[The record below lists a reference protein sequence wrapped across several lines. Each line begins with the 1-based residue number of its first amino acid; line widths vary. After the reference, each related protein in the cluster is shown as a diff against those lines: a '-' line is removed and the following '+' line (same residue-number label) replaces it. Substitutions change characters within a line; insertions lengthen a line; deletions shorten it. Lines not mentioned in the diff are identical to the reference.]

1 MPENRQQG
9 ASKENRMPRFRPVP
23 RALALI
29 GLSACA
35 LAGCSSDSLPSLP
48 DVGKLNPFKEKQAP
62 LPGRRIAVLPANEKV
77 PGELADASTPIVIPA
92 PVANEEWTQPGGN
105 ASHVLG
111 NLALSA
117 SPREVWRASAGYG
130 SSGSGRIIASP
141 IVSGG
146 RVFTLD
152 AEGTATAFSTSG
164 GSQIWSQSLKPTPG
178 PTAQAGGFSSLTTG
192 SLFSLGG
199 GGDGGGYGGG
209 LAIDNGRLYGATGFG
224 AVIALDPATGK
235 RLWEKNLGAPV
246 RSSPTAVADRVFV
259 LTTEGRFYCL
269 SGIDGAELWSARG
282 LPSQA
287 SLSLNA
293 SPAVDGEVVA
303 VPYPSGDVIG
313 LKIIDGSPVWS
324 ESLTRTRSESQF
336 ASMTDAARPAIEN
349 GIVYAIG
356 HAGRM
361 TATNAKTGER
371 LWTLNAPGTQ
381 TPWVA
386 GDSVFIVDTRAQIM
400 AISKRD
406 GKIQWTT
413 KLPTSGAWSGPV
425 LAGNQLWSVSS
436 KGLLAAVDPMSGR
449 VLGQQEIGS
458 GSYIAP
464 IVAGGRMYL
473 LNNDAKLIALQ

>member
-1 MPENRQQG
+1 MQ
-9 ASKENRMPRFRPVP
+9 SSRPVP

-29 GLSACA
+29 GLGACA

-48 DVGKLNPFKEKQAP
+48 SVGQLNPFKEKQAP
-62 LPGRRIAVLPANEKV
+62 LPGRRIPVLPANEKV
-77 PGELADASTPIVIPA
+77 PGELADASAPLVIPPPIV
-92 PVANEEWTQPGGN
+92 NEEWTQPGGMPSN
-105 ASHVLG
+105 VMG

-117 SPREVWRASAGYG
+117 SPREVWRANAGSG
-130 SSGSGRIIASP
+130 SSGKGRIIASP
-141 IVSGG
+141 IVAGG
-146 RVFTLD
+146 RIFTLD
-152 AEGTATAFSTSG
+152 SDGTATAFSVSG
-164 GSQIWSQSLKPTPG
+164 GSQIWSQSLAPTP
-178 PTAQAGGFSSLTTG
+178 PQTAQAGGGFSSFTTG
-192 SLFSLGG
+192 SLFSLG

-209 LAIDNGRLYGATGFG
+209 LAADNGRLFGATGFG

-259 LTTEGRFYCL
+259 LTTEGRVYCL

-293 SPAVDGEVVA
+293 SPAVEGEIVA
-303 VPYPSGDVIG
+303 VPFPTGDVQG
-313 LKIIDGSPVWS
+313 LKILDGSPVWS
-324 ESLTRTRSESQF
+324 ESLTRIRSESQF
-336 ASMTDAARPAIEN
+336 ASMTDASRPAIEN
-349 GIVYAIG
+349 GVVYAIG

-361 TATNAKTGER
+361 TATNARNGER

-386 GDSVFIVDTRAQIM
+386 GESVFIVDTRAQIM

-406 GKIQWTT
+406 GKIQWTA
-413 KLPTSGAWSGPV
+413 KLPASGAWSGPV
-425 LAGNQLWSVSS
+425 LAGNQLWAISS
-436 KGLLAAVDPMSGR
+436 KGLLAAVDPMTGR
-449 VLGQQEIGS
+449 VLGQQDVGS

-473 LNNDAKLIALQ
+473 LTDSAKLIALQ

>member
-1 MPENRQQG
+1 MRRSRPMPY
-9 ASKENRMPRFRPVP
+9 
-23 RALALI
+23 ALALA
-29 GLSACA
+29 GLSAFV
-35 LAGCSSDSLPSLP
+35 LAGCSTDSLPSLP
-48 DVGKLNPFKEKQAP
+48 SVGNLNPFKEKQAP
-62 LPGRRIAVLPANEKV
+62 LPGRRIPVLPANEKI
-77 PGELADASTPIVIPA
+77 PGELADASAPIVVPA
-92 PVANEEWTQPGGN
+92 AVPNEEWTQPGGTP
-105 ASHVLG
+105 SHVLG

-117 SPREVWRASAGYG
+117 SPREAWRADAGSG
-130 SSGSGRIIASP
+130 SSGQGRIIASP
-141 IVSGG
+141 IVAGG

-152 AEGTATAFSTSG
+152 AEGTATAFSVSG
-164 GSQIWSQSLKPTPG
+164 GSKVWSQSLAPTPQQ
-178 PTAQAGGFSSLTTG
+178 TAQAGGGFPSFSTG

-209 LAIDNGRLYGATGFG
+209 LAFDNGRLFGASGFG
-224 AVIALDPATGK
+224 AVIAIDPATGK

-246 RSSPTAVADRVFV
+246 RSSPTATGDRVFV
-259 LTTEGRFYCL
+259 LTTEGRVYCL

-293 SPAVDGEVVA
+293 SPAVDAEIIA
-303 VPYPSGDVIG
+303 VPFPTGDVLG
-313 LKIIDGSPVWS
+313 LNISDGSPVWS
-324 ESLTRTRSESQF
+324 ESLTRTRRESQF

-349 GIVYAIG
+349 GVVYAIG

-371 LWTLNAPGTQ
+371 IWSLNAPGTQ
-381 TPWVA
+381 MPWVA

-400 AISKRD
+400 AVSKRD

-425 LAGNQLWSVSS
+425 LAGNQLWTVSS
-436 KGLLAAVDPMSGR
+436 KGLLAAVDAVGGR
-449 VLGQQEIGS
+449 VIGQQEVGA

-464 IVAGGRMYL
+464 VVAGGRMYL
-473 LNNDAKLIALQ
+473 LTDSAKLIALQ

>member
-1 MPENRQQG
+1 MVRP
-9 ASKENRMPRFRPVP
+9 RPVH
-23 RALALI
+23 RALALA
-29 GLSACA
+29 GLSVCA

-48 DVGKLNPFKEKQAP
+48 SVSKLNPFKETPAP
-62 LPGRRIAVLPANEKV
+62 LPGRRIPVLPANEKV
-77 PGELADASTPIVIPA
+77 PGELADATAPIVIPPPIA
-92 PVANEEWTQPGGN
+92 LEDWTQPGGTPSN
-105 ASHVLG
+105 VVG
-111 NLALSA
+111 NVALSS
-117 SPREVWRASAGYG
+117 SPRETWRAGAGSG
-130 SSGSGRIIASP
+130 SSGMGRVIASP
-141 IVSGG
+141 IVFGG

-152 AEGTATAFSTSG
+152 AEGTATAFSISG
-164 GSQIWSQSLKPTPG
+164 GSEIWRQSLAPTPAQ
-178 PTAQAGGFSSLTTG
+178 TAQAGGFSSFSTG

-199 GGDGGGYGGG
+199 ADGGGYGGG
-209 LAIDNGRLYGATGFG
+209 LASDNGRLYGATGFG

-269 SGIDGAELWSARG
+269 SGVDGAELWSARG

-293 SPAVDGEVVA
+293 SPAIDGEIVA
-303 VPYPSGDVIG
+303 VPYPTGDVLG
-313 LKIIDGSPVWS
+313 LKVLDGSPVWS

-336 ASMTDAARPAIEN
+336 ASMTDAARPAFEK
-349 GIVYAIG
+349 GVVYAIG

-371 LWTLNAPGTQ
+371 IWSLNAPGTQ

-386 GDSVFIVDTRAQIM
+386 GDSIFIVDTRSQIM

-413 KLPTSGAWSGPV
+413 KLPASGAWSGPV
-425 LAGNQLWSVSS
+425 LAGSQLWAISS
-436 KGLLAAVDPMSGR
+436 KGVLISVDPVAGR
-449 VLGQQEIGS
+449 VLGQQDIGS

-464 IVAGGRMYL
+464 VVAGGRMYL
-473 LNNDAKLIALQ
+473 FTDDAKLIALQ

>member
-1 MPENRQQG
+1 MVRP
-9 ASKENRMPRFRPVP
+9 RPVH
-23 RALALI
+23 RAIALV
-29 GLSACA
+29 GLSACV

-48 DVGKLNPFKEKQAP
+48 DVGKLNPFKETQAP
-62 LPGRRIAVLPANEKV
+62 LPGRRIPVLPANEKV
-77 PGELADASTPIVIPA
+77 PGELADASSPIVIPP
-92 PVANEEWTQPGGN
+92 PVANEDWSQPGGTPSN
-105 ASHVLG
+105 VLG
-111 NLALSA
+111 NLALSTA
-117 SPREVWRASAGYG
+117 PREVWRSSAGSG
-130 SSGSGRIIASP
+130 SSGKGRVIASP

-152 AEGTATAFSTSG
+152 AEGNATAFSVSG
-164 GSQIWSQSLKPTPG
+164 GSQIWSQSLAPTP
-178 PTAQAGGFSSLTTG
+178 PQTAQAGGFSSFSTG
-192 SLFSLGG
+192 SLFSLG

-209 LAIDNGRLYGATGFG
+209 LAADNGRLYGATGFG

-269 SGIDGAELWSARG
+269 SGVDGAELWSARG

-293 SPAVDGEVVA
+293 SPAVDGEIVA
-303 VPYPSGDVIG
+303 VPYPTGDVLG
-313 LKIIDGSPVWS
+313 LKILDGSPVWS

-349 GIVYAIG
+349 GVVYAIG

-361 TATNAKTGER
+361 TATNTKTGER
-371 LWTLNAPGTQ
+371 IWSLNAPGTQ

-386 GDSVFIVDTRAQIM
+386 GESVFIVDTRAQIM
-400 AISKRD
+400 AVSKRD

-413 KLPTSGAWSGPV
+413 KLPASGAWSGPV
-425 LAGNQLWSVSS
+425 LAGNQLWAVSS
-436 KGLLAAVDPMSGR
+436 KGLLAAIDPMAGR
-449 VLGQQEIGS
+449 VLGQQEVGS

-464 IVAGGRMYL
+464 VVAGGRMYL
-473 LNNDAKLIALQ
+473 LTDDAKLIALQ

>member
-1 MPENRQQG
+1 
-9 ASKENRMPRFRPVP
+9 MPRTRLVP

-48 DVGKLNPFKEKQAP
+48 SVGELNPFKEKQAP
-62 LPGRRIAVLPANEKV
+62 LPGRRIPVLPANEKI
-77 PGELADASTPIVIPA
+77 PGELADASTPISIPA
-92 PVANEEWTQPGGN
+92 PVVNEDWPQPGGN
-105 ASHVLG
+105 AAHVLG
-111 NLALSA
+111 NVALSA
-117 SPREVWRASAGYG
+117 SPREVWRASAG
-130 SSGSGRIIASP
+130 SGSGGTGRVIASP
-141 IVSGG
+141 IVYGG

-152 AEGTATAFSTSG
+152 AQGTATAFSISG
-164 GSQIWSQSLKPTPG
+164 GNQVWRQSLAPTP
-178 PTAQAGGFSSLTTG
+178 PQTAQAGGGFPSFSTG

-209 LAIDNGRLYGATGFG
+209 LAADNGRLFGATGFG

-235 RLWEKNLGAPV
+235 RLWEKTLGAPV
-246 RSSPTAVADRVFV
+246 RSSPTAIADRVFV

-269 SGIDGAELWSARG
+269 SAIDGAELWSARG

-293 SPAVDGEVVA
+293 SPAVEGEIVA
-303 VPYPSGDVIG
+303 VPYPTGDVLG
-313 LKIIDGSPVWS
+313 LKIMDGSPVWS

-349 GIVYAIG
+349 GVVYAIG

-361 TATNAKTGER
+361 TATNAKNGER

-386 GDSVFIVDTRAQIM
+386 GDSVFIVDTRAQIL

-406 GKIQWTT
+406 GKIQWTA
-413 KLPTSGAWSGPV
+413 KLPASGTWSGPV
-425 LAGNQLWSVSS
+425 LAGNQLWVVSS
-436 KGLLAAVDPMSGR
+436 KGLLAAVDPVGGR
-449 VLGQQEIGS
+449 VLGQQNIGS
-458 GSYIAP
+458 GTYVAP

-473 LNNDAKLIALQ
+473 LTDDAKLIAMQ

>member
-1 MPENRQQG
+1 MPY
-9 ASKENRMPRFRPVP
+9 
-23 RALALI
+23 ALALA
-29 GLSACA
+29 GLSAFV
-35 LAGCSSDSLPSLP
+35 LAGCSTDSLPSLP
-48 DVGKLNPFKEKQAP
+48 SVGNLNPFKEKQAP
-62 LPGRRIAVLPANEKV
+62 LPGRRIPVLPANEKI
-77 PGELADASTPIVIPA
+77 PGELADASAPIVVPA
-92 PVANEEWTQPGGN
+92 AVANEEWTQPGGTP
-105 ASHVLG
+105 SHVLG

-117 SPREVWRASAGYG
+117 SPREAWRADAGSG
-130 SSGSGRIIASP
+130 SSGQGRIIASP
-141 IVSGG
+141 IVAGG

-152 AEGTATAFSTSG
+152 AEGTAAAFSVSG
-164 GSQIWSQSLKPTPG
+164 GSKVWSQSLAPTP
-178 PTAQAGGFSSLTTG
+178 PQTAQAGGGFPTFSTG

-209 LAIDNGRLYGATGFG
+209 LAFDNGRLFGASGFG
-224 AVIALDPATGK
+224 AVIAIDPATGK

-246 RSSPTAVADRVFV
+246 RSSPTATGDRVFV
-259 LTTEGRFYCL
+259 LTTEGRVYCL

-293 SPAVDGEVVA
+293 SPAVDAEIVA
-303 VPYPSGDVIG
+303 VPFPTGDVLG
-313 LKIIDGSPVWS
+313 LKISDGSPVWS
-324 ESLTRTRSESQF
+324 ESLTRTRRESQF

-349 GIVYAIG
+349 GVVYAIG

-371 LWTLNAPGTQ
+371 IWSLNAPGTQ
-381 TPWVA
+381 MPWVA

-400 AISKRD
+400 AVSKRD

-425 LAGNQLWSVSS
+425 LAGNQLWTVSS
-436 KGLLAAVDPMSGR
+436 KGLLAAVDPVGGR
-449 VLGQQEIGS
+449 VIGQQEVGA

-464 IVAGGRMYL
+464 VVAGGRMYL
-473 LNNDAKLIALQ
+473 LTDSAKLIALQ

>member
-1 MPENRQQG
+1 
-9 ASKENRMPRFRPVP
+9 MPRHRHVP

-48 DVGKLNPFKEKQAP
+48 SVGQLNPFKEKQAP
-62 LPGRRIAVLPANEKV
+62 LPGRRIPVLPANEKI
-77 PGELADASTPIVIPA
+77 PGELADASAPIVVPPPIA
-92 PVANEEWTQPGGN
+92 VEDWTQPGGVPSN
-105 ASHVLG
+105 VMG

-117 SPREVWRASAGYG
+117 SPREIWRANAGSG
-130 SSGSGRIIASP
+130 SSGKGRIIASP
-141 IVSGG
+141 IVFGG

-152 AEGTATAFSTSG
+152 SEGTATAFSISG
-164 GSQIWSQSLKPTPG
+164 GSQVWTQSLAPTP
-178 PTAQAGGFSSLTTG
+178 PQTAQAGGGFSSFTTG

-209 LAIDNGRLYGATGFG
+209 LASDNGRLYGATGFG

-293 SPAVDGEVVA
+293 SPAVEGEIVA
-303 VPYPSGDVIG
+303 VPYPTGDVIG
-313 LKIIDGSPVWS
+313 LKIADGSPVWS

-336 ASMTDAARPAIEN
+336 ASMTDAARPALEN
-349 GIVYAIG
+349 GVVYAIG

-371 LWTLNAPGTQ
+371 LWSLNAPGSQ

-386 GDSVFIVDTRAQIM
+386 GESVYVVDTRAQIM
-400 AISKRD
+400 AVSKRD

-413 KLPTSGAWSGPV
+413 KLPASGTWSGPV
-425 LAGNQLWSVSS
+425 LAGNQLWAVSS
-436 KGLLAAVDPMSGR
+436 KGVLAAVDPVGGR
-449 VLGQQEIGS
+449 VIGQQDIGAA
-458 GSYIAP
+458 SYIAP
-464 IVAGGRMYL
+464 VVAGGRMYL
-473 LNNDAKLIALQ
+473 LTDTAKLIALQ

>member
-1 MPENRQQG
+1 MLRL
-9 ASKENRMPRFRPVP
+9 RLVP
-23 RALALI
+23 RALALV

-77 PGELADASTPIVIPA
+77 PGELADAAAPIVVPPA
-92 PVANEEWTQPGGN
+92 VANEEWTQPGGSPSN
-105 ASHVLG
+105 VLG

-117 SPREVWRASAGYG
+117 SPREIWRASAGSG
-130 SSGSGRIIASP
+130 SSGKGRIIASP
-141 IVSGG
+141 IVTGG

-152 AEGTATAFSTSG
+152 SEGTASAFSISG
-164 GSQIWSQSLKPTPG
+164 GSKIWSQSLAPTP
-178 PTAQAGGFSSLTTG
+178 PQTAQAGGGFSSLTTG

-209 LAIDNGRLYGATGFG
+209 LASDNGRLYGATGFG

-235 RLWEKNLGAPV
+235 RLWEKTLGAPV
-246 RSSPTAVADRVFV
+246 RSSPTAVGDRVYV

-293 SPAVDGEVVA
+293 SPAIDGEIVA
-303 VPYPSGDVIG
+303 VPYPTGDVLG
-313 LKIIDGSPVWS
+313 LKIADGSPVWS

-336 ASMTDAARPAIEN
+336 ASMTDAARPAMEN

-371 LWTLNAPGTQ
+371 LWSLNAPGTQ

-386 GDSVFIVDTRAQIM
+386 GDSVYVVDTRAQIM
-400 AISKRD
+400 AVSKRD
-406 GKIQWTT
+406 GKIQWTA
-413 KLPTSGAWSGPV
+413 KLPASGTWSGPI
-425 LAGNQLWSVSS
+425 LAGDLLWSVSS
-436 KGLLAAVDPMSGR
+436 KGLLAAVNPQSGL
-449 VLGQQEIGS
+449 VAGQQDIGS

-473 LNNDAKLIALQ
+473 LTDDAKLIALQ

>member
-1 MPENRQQG
+1 MRR
-9 ASKENRMPRFRPVP
+9 SRPVP
-23 RALALI
+23 FALALA
-29 GLSACA
+29 GLSASV

-48 DVGKLNPFKEKQAP
+48 DVGSLNPFKEKQAP
-62 LPGRRIAVLPANEKV
+62 LPGRRIPVLPANEKI
-77 PGELADASTPIVIPA
+77 PGELADASAPIVLPQI
-92 PVANEEWTQPGGN
+92 VANEEWTQPGGTPSN
-105 ASHVLG
+105 VVG

-117 SPREVWRASAGYG
+117 SPRETWRADAGSG
-130 SSGSGRIIASP
+130 SSGQGRIIASP
-141 IVSGG
+141 IVAGG

-152 AEGTATAFSTSG
+152 AEGTAAAFQVSG
-164 GSQIWSQSLKPTPG
+164 GSKIWSQSLAPTP
-178 PTAQAGGFSSLTTG
+178 PQTAEAGGGFSSFSTG

-209 LAIDNGRLYGATGFG
+209 LAFDNGRLFGASGFG

-246 RSSPTAVADRVFV
+246 RSSPTAAGDRVFV

-269 SGIDGAELWSARG
+269 SAIDGAELWSARG

-293 SPAVDGEVVA
+293 SPAVEGDIVA
-303 VPYPSGDVIG
+303 VPFPTGDVLG
-313 LKIIDGSPVWS
+313 LKILDGSPVWT

-336 ASMTDAARPAIEN
+336 ASMTDAARPAIAN
-349 GIVYAIG
+349 GVVYAIG

-371 LWTLNAPGTQ
+371 IWSLNAPGTQ

-386 GDSVFIVDTRAQIM
+386 GDSIFIVDTRAQIM
-400 AISKRD
+400 AVSRRD

-425 LAGNQLWSVSS
+425 LAGNQLWVVSS
-436 KGLLAAVDPMSGR
+436 KGLLAAVDPIGGR
-449 VLGQQEIGS
+449 VAGQQEVGA

-464 IVAGGRMYL
+464 VVAGGRMFL
-473 LNNDAKLIALQ
+473 LTDTAKLIALQ

>member
-1 MPENRQQG
+1 MALTR
-9 ASKENRMPRFRPVP
+9 RTP
-23 RALALI
+23 RALALV

-48 DVGKLNPFKEKQAP
+48 DVGKLNPFKEKQEP
-62 LPGRRIAVLPANEKV
+62 LPGRRIAVMPANEKV
-77 PGELADASTPIVIPA
+77 AGELADASTPIVIPA
-92 PVANEEWTQPGGN
+92 PIASQEWSQPGGTPSN
-105 ASHVLG
+105 VVG

-117 SPREVWRASAGYG
+117 APREVWRSSAGSG
-130 SSGSGRIIASP
+130 SSGKGRIIASP
-141 IVSGG
+141 IVYGE

-152 AEGTATAFSTSG
+152 ADGNATAFATSG
-164 GSQIWSQSLKPTPG
+164 GSQIWRQSLAPTPVE
-178 PTAQAGGFSSLTTG
+178 TAQAGGGFASFSTG

-199 GGDGGGYGGG
+199 SDGGGYGGG
-209 LAIDNGRLYGATGFG
+209 LAADNGRLYGATGFG

-235 RLWEKNLGAPV
+235 RLWEKNLGTPV

-269 SGIDGAELWSARG
+269 SGVDGTELWSARG

-303 VPYPSGDVIG
+303 VPYPTGDVLG
-313 LKIIDGSPVWS
+313 LKILDGSPVWS

-349 GIVYAIG
+349 GVVYAIG

-371 LWTLNAPGTQ
+371 LWSLNAPGTQ
-381 TPWVA
+381 APWVA
-386 GDSVFIVDTRAQIM
+386 GDSVFIVDTRAQAM
-400 AISKRD
+400 AVSKRD

-413 KLPTSGAWSGPV
+413 KLPASGAWSGPV
-425 LAGNQLWSVSS
+425 LAGNQLWAVSS
-436 KGLLAAVDPMSGR
+436 KGLLVAIDPVGGR

-458 GSYIAP
+458 GSYIGP
-464 IVAGGRMYL
+464 VVAGGLMYL
-473 LNNDAKLIALQ
+473 LTDDAKLIALQ

>member
-1 MPENRQQG
+1 MVRP
-9 ASKENRMPRFRPVP
+9 RPVH
-23 RALALI
+23 RALALF

-48 DVGKLNPFKEKQAP
+48 DVGKLNPFKETQAP
-62 LPGRRIAVLPANEKV
+62 LPGRRIPVLPANEKV

-92 PVANEEWTQPGGN
+92 PVAIEDWTQPGGTPSN
-105 ASHVLG
+105 VLG
-111 NLALSA
+111 NLALSTA
-117 SPREVWRASAGYG
+117 PREIWRSSAGSG
-130 SSGSGRIIASP
+130 SSGKGRVIASP
-141 IVSGG
+141 IVAGG

-152 AEGTATAFSTSG
+152 AEGTATAFSVSG
-164 GSQIWSQSLKPTPG
+164 GSQIWRQSLAPTP
-178 PTAQAGGFSSLTTG
+178 PQTAQAGGFSSFSTG
-192 SLFSLGG
+192 SLFSLG

-209 LAIDNGRLYGATGFG
+209 LASDNGRLFGATGFG

-269 SGIDGAELWSARG
+269 SGVDGAELWSARG

-293 SPAVDGEVVA
+293 SPAVDGEIVA
-303 VPYPSGDVIG
+303 VPYPTGDVLG
-313 LKIIDGSPVWS
+313 LKILDGSPVWS

-349 GIVYAIG
+349 GVVYAIG

-361 TATNAKTGER
+361 TATNTKTGER
-371 LWTLNAPGTQ
+371 IWSLNAPGTQ

-386 GDSVFIVDTRAQIM
+386 GESVFIVDTRAQIM
-400 AISKRD
+400 AVSKRD

-425 LAGNQLWSVSS
+425 LAGNQLWAVSS
-436 KGLLAAVDPMSGR
+436 KGLLAAIDPVAGR
-449 VLGQQEIGS
+449 VLGQQDVGS

-464 IVAGGRMYL
+464 VVAGGRMYL
-473 LNNDAKLIALQ
+473 LTDDAKLIALQ

>member
-1 MPENRQQG
+1 
-9 ASKENRMPRFRPVP
+9 V
-23 RALALI
+23 
-29 GLSACA
+29 

-48 DVGKLNPFKEKQAP
+48 NVSNLNPFKEKQAP
-62 LPGRRIAVLPANEKV
+62 LPGRRIPVLPANEKI
-77 PGELADASTPIVIPA
+77 PGELADASAPIVLPQ
-92 PVANEEWTQPGGN
+92 PVANEEWTQPGGTPSN
-105 ASHVLG
+105 VVG

-117 SPREVWRASAGYG
+117 NPRETWRADAGSG
-130 SSGSGRIIASP
+130 SSGQGRIIASP
-141 IVSGG
+141 IVAGG
-146 RVFTLD
+146 RVYTLD
-152 AEGTATAFSTSG
+152 AEGTASAFQVAG
-164 GSQIWSQSLKPTPG
+164 GSKVWSQNLAPTP
-178 PTAQAGGFSSLTTG
+178 PQTAEAGGGFSSFSTS

-209 LAIDNGRLYGATGFG
+209 LAYDNGRLFGASGFG

-246 RSSPTAVADRVFV
+246 RSSPTAAGDRVFV
-259 LTTEGRFYCL
+259 LTTEGRVYCL

-293 SPAVDGEVVA
+293 SPAVEGVVVA
-303 VPYPSGDVIG
+303 VPFPTGDVLG

-336 ASMTDAARPAIEN
+336 ASMTDAARPAMAN
-349 GIVYAIG
+349 GVVYSIG

-361 TATNAKTGER
+361 TATNTKTGER
-371 LWTLNAPGTQ
+371 IWSLNAPGTQ

-386 GDSVFIVDTRAQIM
+386 GDSIFIVDTRAQIM
-400 AISKRD
+400 AISKHD

-425 LAGNQLWSVSS
+425 MAGNQLWAVSS
-436 KGLLAAVDPMSGR
+436 KGLLVAVDPIGGR
-449 VLGQQEIGS
+449 VAGQQEVGA

-464 IVAGGRMYL
+464 VVAGGRMFL
-473 LNNDAKLIALQ
+473 LTDTAKLIALQ